1 VSRYGV
7 GRDKRAWFVT
17 RDDARVR
24 GIGVFRHKA
33 DAEHV
38 AARRNEGKRT
48 YGTLP
53 SLTYSRE

>member
-1 VSRYGV
+1 
-7 GRDKRAWFVT
+7 
-17 RDDARVR
+17 VR